1 MEGGGM
7 LMVKHCRVLH
17 DILKLNTED
26 VSDTLV
32 LLYLTTGVTRNNSV
46 TLIFTV
52 LVTLNCHVV
61 LPWFSFPV
69 NSTQSVYTQYSTAL
83 NRRPQNVTADCG

>member
-1 MEGGGM
+1 VTYFRHGCGLFDGLCTEIINTANSYGGGGM

-61 LPWFSFPV
+61 LP
-69 NSTQSVYTQYSTAL
+69 
-83 NRRPQNVTADCG
+83 

>member
-1 MEGGGM
+1 
-7 LMVKHCRVLH
+7 MVKHCRVLH

-61 LPWFSFPV
+61 LP
-69 NSTQSVYTQYSTAL
+69 
-83 NRRPQNVTADCG
+83 